1 MTDQP
6 VHNEFPKTMWRYH
19 NIYYDTEN
27 DALVQLIMDN
37 PNASLSRLLD
47 LAEDELLEVYDGES
61 ISQTDLDK
69 FATL

>member
-6 VHNEFPKTMWRYH
+6 AHNEFPKSVWRY
-19 NIYYDTEN
+19 NDIYYDTEN

-37 PNASLSRLLD
+37 PNASMSRLLD
-47 LAEDELLEVYDGES
+47 LAEDEILEVYDGGL
-61 ISQTDLDK
+61 INQTDLDK